1 MMFMNHSI
9 LANSAPLP
17 MLPLMAGIAILTG
30 LFMLVFGRKV
40 LRIGLGVIGA
50 SAGGL
55 CGNVLCSML
64 TSPPS
69 PLTAILIGAFLGFG
83 LGLLFW
89 KLTIT
94 SLMATSCGVLAGGL
108 CSIVLLNGW
117 IEIVPPAEFDSARMP
132 AQVSVT
138 VDGEPQEER
147 GTPSLEDRLTEA
159 TRDHT
164 FAMAEN
170 AWGQVNTGLDQ
181 LTSEMSRTTQAALM
195 RSGDLW
201 NQLTTIQRQY
211 VVIASVLGAVFGVLL
226 SVGAR
231 RCSGA
236 LVTAMAGS
244 GLVILGGLM
253 LTEIIY
259 PTGGAV
265 LKAMDPGVWVLGWL
279 SLALFGGLLSWQ
291 LERRKVDEH
300 SETS

>member
-1 MMFMNHSI
+1 MMFMNDQI
-9 LANSAPLP
+9 LATQAPLP

-55 CGNVLCSML
+55 CGNVACSML
-64 TSPPS
+64 TTPPA
-69 PLTAILIGAFLGFG
+69 PLTAILIGAVIGFG

-94 SLMATSCGVLAGGL
+94 SLMAASCGVLAGGL

-117 IEIVPPAEFDSARMP
+117 IEIVPPTEFDSTRMP
-132 AQVSVT
+132 AQVTVT
-138 VDGEPQEER
+138 MDEGPSDSPT
-147 GTPSLEDRLTEA
+147 TPSLEDRISEA
-159 TRDHT
+159 TKEHT
-164 FAMAEN
+164 LAMAEN
-170 AWGQVNTGLDQ
+170 AWGQVNTGLNQ
-181 LTSEMSRTTQAALM
+181 LTNEMSRTTQAALM

-201 NQLTTIQRQY
+201 NQLTTIQKQY
-211 VVIASVLGAVFGVLL
+211 VVIASVLGAVFGILL

-265 LKAMDPGVWVLGWL
+265 LKAMDPGLWVLGWL
-279 SLALFGGLLSWQ
+279 SLALSGGLISWH

-300 SETS
+300 TETS